1 VTTIKFPQR
10 MAQNKDF
17 KNLKIN
23 GYTPSDI
30 DVAYEIGGRVFIFGE
45 LKLAG
50 VGVPRGQAL
59 LLQRMG
65 EALHAA
71 KKSALVFVA
80 EHNTDASEPID
91 VGNLGITSLY
101 ATHNGYEYHIAP
113 HNLKVN
119 KAVTDFLNVAG
130 VKT

>member
-1 VTTIKFPQR
+1 

-45 LKLAG
+45 LKFAG

-59 LLQRMG
+59 LLQHIG

-71 KKSALVFVA
+71 GKSVLIFTA
-80 EHNTDASEPID
+80 EHNTDACESID
-91 VGNLGITSLY
+91 VGNLLVTSLY
-101 ATHNGYEYHIAP
+101 ATHNGYEYRIAP
-113 HNLKVN
+113 HNVKVN